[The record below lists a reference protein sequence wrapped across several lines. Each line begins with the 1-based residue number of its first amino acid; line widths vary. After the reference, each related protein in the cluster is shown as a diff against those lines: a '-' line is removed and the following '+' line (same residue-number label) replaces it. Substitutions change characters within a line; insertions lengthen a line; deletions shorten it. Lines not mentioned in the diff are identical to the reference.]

1 MFEAR
6 SFCVSMS
13 IYNVDSVVSED
24 WGFTVRQLLLPSQF
38 AYRMGT
44 AQHMKFPKM
53 PKLFYFILRQRKDI
67 FIFYFLLCGK
77 EYQLHKLSGSEPN
90 LFALLKS

>member
-44 AQHMKFPKM
+44 ARRMKFLKM

-67 FIFYFLLCGK
+67 FIFF
-77 EYQLHKLSGSEPN
+77 
-90 LFALLKS
+90 FFM